1 MDTLRLLLT
10 LAMVSFPQYCALA
23 WTYFRA
29 DPREY
34 CISTK
39 DFVVDDGGKL
49 KGLNTGTIRF
59 TLAFFI
65 KKIANTIIF
74 SSCRMD

>member
-1 MDTLRLLLT
+1 MDTPRLLLT

-23 WTYFRA
+23 WAYIRT

-39 DFVVDDGGKL
+39 DFVVDDEGKL
-49 KGLNTGTIRF
+49 KGLNTGIIRF
-59 TLAFFI
+59 TLAFF
-65 KKIANTIIF
+65 KKEG
-74 SSCRMD
+74 